1 MVKFEIRDGGFLVW
15 DGKTSYPMNILN
27 EVGEEHTQDMDSD
40 YAWLLVRDIPS
51 DVIIDTLLKKY
62 HHGRVFK
69 WGYMADLSLVI
80 SMVGPRGSGKSVGAV
95 NLAIIDYFMR
105 GKRVWSNLPIEFK
118 VSYRETEKLYQSIP
132 LDKALLLDINDF
144 STVFADGLILIDE
157 LNIAMTDSR
166 RSMSNASLFF
176 SYLLQEVRK
185 RKMSILYTMQA
196 ENWADSRLRWQTDFY
211 IQCRDKSFLSGKP
224 TSDTIGRKSD
234 WKLHD
239 MSGMVTGEVK
249 MVDKTNHVVAPFKE
263 LTVWNTPFWN
273 CYSTDEM
280 QAYEPMKV
288 AIGGG
293 KEPLQLTEGQ
303 IKEKEDN
310 TAVIW
315 ATFRNLRAAGY
326 EKVVKTE
333 LWGILDIKTH
343 QEKTKTG
350 ELLSELGFETTR
362 GDKGRE
368 YKVPTQDELDCI
380 RSEGDYEP
388 AR

>member
-15 DGKTSYPMNILN
+15 DGKTSYLVDGLKN
-27 EVGEEHTQDMDSD
+27 VTREHTQNMDQD
-40 YAWLLVRDIPS
+40 YAWMLSRDIPPHI
-51 DVIIDTLLKKY
+51 IIDTLLRQY

-69 WGYMADLSLVI
+69 WGYLANLSLVI
-80 SMVGPRGSGKSVGAV
+80 SLIGSRGSGKSVGAV
-95 NLAIIDYFMR
+95 AISIFDYFMR

-118 VSYRETEKLYQSIP
+118 VSYRDTEKLYQSIP
-132 LDKALLLDINDF
+132 LDKAVLLDINDF
-144 STVFADGLILIDE
+144 SNEFADGLILIDE

-166 RSMSNASLFF
+166 RSMSNVSLFF

-185 RKMSILYTMQA
+185 RKMSILYTMQS

-224 TSDTIGRKSD
+224 TEDSIGRKSL
-234 WKLHD
+234 WKVHD

-249 MVDKTNHVVAPFKE
+249 MTDKYRHIVEPYQE
-263 LTVWNTPFWN
+263 LTIFNTPFWN
-273 CYSTDEM
+273 CYSTEEM
-280 QAYEPMKV
+280 QTYEPMKV
-288 AIGGG
+288 SVSGG

-310 TAVIW
+310 TAVLW
-315 ATFRNLRAAGY
+315 AVFRNLRVAGF
-326 EKVVKTE
+326 EKVTKSE

-350 ELLSELGFETTR
+350 ELLTGLGFKTSR

-368 YKVPTQDELDCI
+368 YKIPSLDEL
-380 RSEGDYEP
+380 EGRVLTG
-388 AR
+388 A